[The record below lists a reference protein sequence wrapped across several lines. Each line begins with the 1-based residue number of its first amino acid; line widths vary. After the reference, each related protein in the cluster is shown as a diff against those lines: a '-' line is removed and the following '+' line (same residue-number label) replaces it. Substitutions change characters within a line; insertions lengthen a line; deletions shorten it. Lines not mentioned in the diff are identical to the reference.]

1 MKGFGEQ
8 KFEEYQIFRQWMGWK
23 WETVRF
29 SKFSSKI
36 LADFSNQLE
45 NHEPK
50 GHAFSLVLRALK
62 AMPCN
67 EFRLNHRFFCGLWL
81 HMAVFYRK
89 FRTIWGVQ
97 VSLGGFWQIFDPQ
110 NPLIDFVCFHRAF
123 VWGLSVTAS
132 LRCLSHI
139 ENQMPNLSKSPS
151 REMPNSIELYSFTM
165 CHYWI
170 SLEIK
175 GIFRSHLEAYGI
187 LDVSPLKNKQIWE
200 IRDPIDRS

>member
-8 KFEEYQIFRQWMGWK
+8 KSEEYQIFRQWMGWK

-81 HMAVFYRK
+81 HMAVLPQ
-89 FRTIWGVQ
+89 IPNH
-97 VSLGGFWQIFDPQ
+97 LG
-110 NPLIDFVCFHRAF
+110 
-123 VWGLSVTAS
+123 
-132 LRCLSHI
+132 
-139 ENQMPNLSKSPS
+139 SPS
-151 REMPNSIELYSFTM
+151 FLRQFLTDLWSAKS
-165 CHYWI
+165 
-170 SLEIK
+170 
-175 GIFRSHLEAYGI
+175 
-187 LDVSPLKNKQIWE
+187 
-200 IRDPIDRS
+200 IDRLRLLPSGLCVRTLSDCKSSLSFAYWKPNAKLVQISF

>member
-8 KFEEYQIFRQWMGWK
+8 KSEEYQIFRQWMGWK

-97 VSLGGFWQIFDPQ
+97 VSFGGFWQIFDPQ

-132 LRCLSHI
+132 LRCLSHKTKC
-139 ENQMPNLSKSPS
+139 QTCPNLLEKCLILLNYILLLCVIIGYRWKSKGFSDLIL
-151 REMPNSIELYSFTM
+151 RHT
-165 CHYWI
+165 
-170 SLEIK
+170 
-175 GIFRSHLEAYGI
+175 AY
-187 LDVSPLKNKQIWE
+187 LMFLL
-200 IRDPIDRS
+200 